1 MIAALS
7 KVSITA
13 HARLHLGFLDLEGG
27 LGRRFGGLGLGI
39 DAPATR
45 LHLARSGAFLAEG
58 PEAERAGAY
67 LLKLAEAYGRAPQYR
82 LTIEEAIPSHSGLGS
97 GTQLALAVGRAFSL
111 IEGLGVNTPQIA
123 SLLGRGARS
132 GIGIGTFDHGGL
144 ILDGGRGARTAVP
157 PIIAALPFP
166 EEWRVLLMF
175 EAGGKGTH
183 GAGEKEAFQSLPPF
197 PPETAAY
204 LCRIT
209 LMQALPAVLEA
220 DLAGFGAAI
229 EEIQAAM
236 GRHFS
241 SVQGGAPYTSPQV
254 ARVLGWLRAQG
265 IRGIGQSSWGPTGF
279 AFFPSENAV
288 RDIMEALQRAGLAGT
303 LALAIGKARN
313 QGAEISVE
321 GRPDNKVA

>member
-39 DAPATR
+39 DGPATR
-45 LHLARSGAFLAEG
+45 LHLARSQAFLAEG
-58 PEAERAGAY
+58 PEAARAGAH
-67 LLKLAEAYGRAPQYR
+67 LLKLAETFGRTAHYH
-82 LTIEEAIPSHSGLGS
+82 LTVAEAIPSHAGLGS

-111 IEGLGVNTPQIA
+111 IEGLDLTTPQIA
-123 SLLGRGARS
+123 ALLGRGARS

-144 ILDGGRGARTAVP
+144 ILDGGRGPRTAVP

-166 EEWRVLLMF
+166 EDWRVLLMF
-175 EAGGKGTH
+175 DTGGIGVH
-183 GAGEKEAFQSLPPF
+183 GAGERQAFQALPPF
-197 PPETAAY
+197 PAEVAAH

-209 LMQALPAVLEA
+209 LLQALPGVLEA
-220 DLAGFGAAI
+220 DLAAFGAAI
-229 EEIQAAM
+229 DEIQAVM

-241 SVQGGAPYTSPQV
+241 PAQGGAPYTSPEV
-254 ARVLGWLRAQG
+254 ARVLAWLRARG
-265 IRGIGQSSWGPTGF
+265 VRGIGQSSWGPTGF
-279 AFFPSENAV
+279 AFLPDENSA
-288 RDIMEALQRAGLAGT
+288 RDIMEALRREGLAGK

-313 QGAEISVE
+313 QGAEVSAYS
-321 GRPDNKVA
+321 PDNKVA